1 MSGRPA
7 LVLASGNPGKLR
19 ELQAILQPLG
29 WQIHAQS
36 EWDIEEAEEN
46 GLSFI
51 ENALIKARH
60 ASSHCGMPALADDS
74 GLVVDALQ
82 GAPGIH
88 SARYAGKNANDA
100 GNNLKLLQALS
111 EVPEAERSA
120 HFYCAMVFVRH
131 AADPA
136 PVISLAQWQGRI
148 LSAPRGQGG
157 FGYDPLFWLDDHQC
171 SSAELAPADKNRL
184 SHRGRALAAM
194 VEALR
199 DVKFP

>member
-120 HFYCAMVFVRH
+120 YFYCAMVFVRH